1 MPQRHGGRQP
11 PPDRSVAASEAV
23 PCSLAPQI
31 ARAEFFH
38 AGFGGSSLSRRPAAE
53 LLRYGRAAALPLAQR
68 ALPAHQPAG
77 LVAALCR
84 GGQPVRHPPH
94 HTTEPTLSADSL
106 WPAAKMLPG
115 RPPLKR
121 VRLNP
126 DPRAP
131 AAAGASAHSAAG
143 SSGRAK
149 DSADA
154 RRSPAQR
161 RRRRGERPAVSATRP
176 ICRQTGR
183 LSRAVRTCGPSATPT
198 RPCAAAATRTPTAS
212 PSPPPTR
219 TATTTSRRPRRPPR
233 WPSCAAAAAT
243 VPSGATAPPRRS
255 SSSRRSRTSGSARW
269 TASTC
274 RRPSTLRAWCG
285 STTPG

>member
-121 VRLNP
+121 
-126 DPRAP
+126 
-131 AAAGASAHSAAG
+131 
-143 SSGRAK
+143 
-149 DSADA
+149 
-154 RRSPAQR
+154 R